1 MGYADVDEDAHAMPP
16 PPPPVNP
23 MQPQWEPPEG
33 NFDPYFAN
41 IQLSI
46 TSQFQQMQSGFN
58 SAYGQQMNNTF
69 QAMQ

>member
-1 MGYADVDEDAHAMPP
+1 MGYANVDEDAHAMPP

-23 MQPQWEPPEG
+23 MQPQWEPPAG

-46 TSQFQQMQSGFN
+46 TSL
-58 SAYGQQMNNTF
+58 SADAVRVQLTL
-69 QAMQ
+69 

>member
-1 MGYADVDEDAHAMPP
+1 
-16 PPPPVNP
+16 
-23 MQPQWEPPEG
+23 MQPQWEPPTG
-33 NFDPYFAN
+33 NFNPYFAN